1 MSRPHRIGL
10 QAAWHAEAGGAAWTR
25 SFGRPT
31 GIDPGDRVWLVIER
45 PAACAALLNGWLLPP
60 IAAGVAAWRHDVTAD
75 LLHRNELR
83 LDVPGGVVPVAS
95 SGRTP
100 LPESLGT
107 VALEIE
113 PTA

>member
-1 MSRPHRIGL
+1 MSGPHRIGL
-10 QAAWHAEAGGAAWTR
+10 QAAWHVEAGAGAWIR

-45 PAACAALLNGWLLPP
+45 PAACVARLNGRPLPT

-75 LLHRNELR
+75 LQRRNELR
-83 LDVPGGVVPVAS
+83 LDVPGAAS
-95 SGRTP
+95 ASLCRVP

-113 PTA
+113 PSA